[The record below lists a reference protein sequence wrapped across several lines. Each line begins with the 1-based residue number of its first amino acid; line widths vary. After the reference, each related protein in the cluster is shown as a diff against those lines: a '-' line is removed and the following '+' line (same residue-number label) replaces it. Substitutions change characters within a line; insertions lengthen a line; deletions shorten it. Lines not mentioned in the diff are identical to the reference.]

1 MAVVEYSQAGSVE
14 TERNRYYDN
23 TELIDGVRY
32 TTQEDAN
39 TLTNSD
45 FLELMLEEMKQQDP
59 TSPMDTSALMDSQL
73 QMSTIQSNQDMVS
86 AMTALQASYANSA
99 LSTAANMVG
108 HSIKTG
114 EIGDDGDE
122 KIYKVATVDNKN
134 GELYVQAQ
142 QFTGVIDVL
151 QVEES
156 EEIAPY
162 DANGFIYE
170 DGEVTDYRVS
180 LNTEGRFNYND
191 DGSVM
196 ILDEDGAVV
205 TSGTISE
212 KYGYG
217 GYSLQYSDEAVEI
230 PLSNITSVS

>member
-1 MAVVEYSQAGSVE
+1 MAVDSV
-14 TERNRYYDN
+14 T
-23 TELIDGVRY
+23 TSSSTGVDGNSY
-32 TTQEDAN
+32 TSSVSND
-39 TLTNSD
+39 TLTNED
-45 FLELMLEEMKQQDP
+45 FLTLMLEEMKQQDP
-59 TSPMDTSALMDSQL
+59 TSPMDTAALMDSQL

-114 EIGDDGDE
+114 EIGDDGE
-122 KIYKVATVDNKN
+122 ETIYKVATVDNKN

-142 QFTGVIDVL
+142 EFIGVIDGL
-151 QVEES
+151 QIKSS

-180 LNTEGRFNYND
+180 LSSEGRFNYND
-191 DGSVM
+191 DGTIM

-205 TSGTISE
+205 TSGDISE
-212 KYGYG
+212 KYEYG
-217 GYSLQYSDEAVEI
+217 GYSLQYTDDTVEI
-230 PLSNITSVS
+230 PLSSITSVS